1 MKMDMQ
7 EIIDRAES
15 NIRQALADYRR
26 YTSNT
31 EVLDDVSDEFIRT
44 LARDSS
50 YAKQELR
57 ELFSKSPVWDANIDA
72 LVINGTRTYNPDYDR
87 IFELALQILDKVR
100 YREGAAVNW
109 GVVRDAI
116 LFFANSNPS
125 EAEKEYYISCIKQIA
140 PKAYAPNKKPSR
152 IFKAIC
158 DALGVS
164 DDTAGSNFQ
173 RLYAQFADELS
184 AKKIGFKM
192 YVSINPAHFLTMSNP
207 KYDRRG
213 NTLTSCH
220 SFNST
225 EYTYNNGCSGYA
237 RDTTS
242 FIVFTVA
249 DPTIPETLNNRKTTR
264 QIFAYR
270 PGSGLLMQSRMYNT
284 SGGVYGAAEDSKLY
298 RDLVQRE
305 ISMLENMPNLWNTY
319 AATNPDYRGYVE
331 QGDGFGGYPDW
342 TYDNFDGHISFRKD
356 CDRDLVEPLVVGTWG
371 LCIGCGCEI
380 HDGLYCYDCQYE
392 NGEQCDECGEYFDE
406 DDLYTVHNASGEE
419 IRVCE
424 SCRNE
429 YYTYCDACGEYHHN
443 DYVSY
448 IDGQDVCD
456 DCRDE
461 YYEQCEDCDEW
472 HHRDDMYCVHDS
484 RGNEIWV
491 CNDCID
497 NYILC
502 EKCNEYYPRDE
513 VFFAH
518 KANGDEIYVCED
530 CMDDFKVCP
539 HCGELVE
546 ICDDGTCPHCG
557 AIVEDE
563 EEA

>member
-1 MKMDMQ
+1 MVDNDRMLLPLAVQPLVCLLVLLQAPSQTEPNRVMPAALQVQAVAAARRMGKQ
-7 EIIDRAES
+7 HINLAIIPVGFISCLGVDPHPQLRGRQCLQQPLTVMLKIVEHQSVLPVQLLDEFHERLDFAVVDCHRDFVLIINRAVAKLQQLS
-15 NIRQALADYRR
+15 SQDAGSSRCDCVLIHLQKQVGLQLPIGFRCRCVKRHRNVVVDDIRQG
-26 YTSNT
+26 
-31 EVLDDVSDEFIRT
+31 E
-44 LARDSS
+44 
-50 YAKQELR
+50 
-57 ELFSKSPVWDANIDA
+57 
-72 LVINGTRTYNPDYDR
+72 
-87 IFELALQILDKVR
+87 
-100 YREGAAVNW
+100 
-109 GVVRDAI
+109 
-116 LFFANSNPS
+116 
-125 EAEKEYYISCIKQIA
+125 
-140 PKAYAPNKKPSR
+140 
-152 IFKAIC
+152 
-158 DALGVS
+158 
-164 DDTAGSNFQ
+164 
-173 RLYAQFADELS
+173 
-184 AKKIGFKM
+184 
-192 YVSINPAHFLTMSNP
+192 
-207 KYDRRG
+207 
-213 NTLTSCH
+213 
-220 SFNST
+220 
-225 EYTYNNGCSGYA
+225 
-237 RDTTS
+237 
-242 FIVFTVA
+242 IVFSFHA
-249 DPTIPETLNNRKTTR
+249 DADVT
-264 QIFAYR
+264 
-270 PGSGLLMQSRMYNT
+270 
-284 SGGVYGAAEDSKLY
+284 
-298 RDLVQRE
+298 
-305 ISMLENMPNLWNTY
+305 
-319 AATNPDYRGYVE
+319 
-331 QGDGFGGYPDW
+331 YPDW

-380 HDGLYCYDCQYE
+380 PDGLYCDDCQYE